1 MSVSLPSYRDCFI
14 GASSIARSP
23 CSALS
28 GVTKSRKYKLRIFL
42 IALIRDL
49 LVSLD
54 WLRCHVYSIRTRM
67 EFDYIIVGA
76 GSAGCVLANRL
87 SENPNNRVL
96 LLEAGG
102 KDWHPLIHMPAGL
115 AKLAALHKVNWS
127 YKTMPQKELN
137 DRRLLWPRGKVLG
150 GSSSINAMCYCRG
163 HRKDYDSWADS
174 GAEGWDFDNV
184 LPWFIK
190 SEDQENGASDYHG
203 TGGPLSVQN
212 LRHTNILSGLFIE
225 AAEQAGF
232 DRTDDFNGL
241 HQRGFD
247 YYQVTQKNGR
257 RCSAAVAY
265 LRPALNRSNLEV
277 NIHSLAEKVLV
288 EGDRATGVMYQRKG
302 KRQTARGGHVIL
314 AGGTINS
321 PQLLMLSGIG
331 PADHLRAVAIDVQH
345 DLPGVGRN
353 LQDHLDICTLRT
365 CKEAITYDRLNEF
378 AVGLRY
384 LFGRNGPGS
393 SNIAEA
399 GGFIVSRHATDD
411 RPDIQMHFIP
421 ALMDNHGRNFLP
433 GHGMTIHA
441 CSLRPESRGNLTLK
455 SADPTEAPAI
465 QPNYMSEEYDRKMLL
480 ECVSLA
486 RKIFSQEAFEPY
498 RGDEVFPGADVRS
511 EVAIMAFIRNKAETI
526 YHPVGTCKMGT
537 DDMAVVDPQLN
548 VHGLQSLSVVD
559 ASIMP
564 TLVSGN
570 TNAPVIMIAEKFAA
584 AL

>member
-1 MSVSLPSYRDCFI
+1 M
-14 GASSIARSP
+14 
-23 CSALS
+23 
-28 GVTKSRKYKLRIFL
+28 TL
-42 IALIRDL
+42 IKGLFKTTY
-49 LVSLD
+49 
-54 WLRCHVYSIRTRM
+54 WLRCLIFSIRIRM

-102 KDWHPLIHMPAGL
+102 KDWHPFIHMPAGL
-115 AKLAALHKVNWS
+115 ARLVALHKLNWS
-127 YKTMPQKELN
+127 YETMPQRELN
-137 DRRLLWPRGKVLG
+137 GRRLFWPRGKVLG

-163 HRKDYDSWADS
+163 HRKDYDSWAED
-174 GAEGWDFDNV
+174 GAEGWDFDSV

-212 LRHTNILSGLFIE
+212 LRHSNPLSGHFIE
-225 AAEQAGF
+225 AATQAGF
-232 DRTDDFNGL
+232 ERTDDFNGPR
-241 HQRGFD
+241 QRGFD

-257 RCSAAVAY
+257 RCSSAVAY
-265 LRPALNRSNLEV
+265 LRPALSRSNLEV
-277 NIHSLAEKVLV
+277 STHSLAEKVFM
-288 EGDRATGVMYQRKG
+288 EDGRATGVMYRRKG
-302 KRQTARGGHVIL
+302 KRRTARGGHIIL
-314 AGGTINS
+314 AGGAINS

-331 PADHLRAVAIDVQH
+331 PADHLRDLAIDVH
-345 DLPGVGRN
+345 HHLPGVGHN

-365 CKEAITYDRLNEF
+365 SKEPITYDRLNEF

-384 LFGRNGPGS
+384 LFDRRGPAS

-411 RPDIQMHFIP
+411 RPDIQMHFVP
-421 ALMDNHGRNFLP
+421 ALLDDHGRNILP

-441 CSLRPESRGNLTLK
+441 CALRPESRGDLTLK
-455 SADPTEAPAI
+455 SADPAEAPAL
-465 QPNYMSEEYDRKMLL
+465 QPNYLSEEYDRKMML
-480 ECVSLA
+480 ECVAQA
-486 RKIFSQEAFEPY
+486 RKIFSQEAFEPFC
-498 RGDEVFPGADVRS
+498 GDEVFPGADVQS
-511 EVAIMAFIRNKAETI
+511 EEAVMAFVRKRAETI
-526 YHPVGTCKMGT
+526 YHPIGTCKMGT

-548 VHGLQSLSVVD
+548 VCGLQSLSVVD

-570 TNAPVIMIAEKFAA
+570 TNAPAIMIAEKFAA
-584 AL
+584 GV